1 MLYKLL
7 VYGILI
13 SSFFYQPMYAQSG
26 NFHITGQ
33 IDGMKK
39 GKLILTIYNYADNP
53 RDTAKIADGRFSFSG
68 TVAEPVFAVITS
80 MGTPKDHL
88 ELYVEPGE
96 INIRGKNGSISSA
109 SISGSRI
116 NDDDKLLKQHLQS
129 ISDWEEANSK
139 LYQQAA
145 KNKDTKTLDSLDDLD
160 LKVLEE
166 KRKLITSFVKEHP
179 TSMRAAMA
187 IPENYSYYAE
197 ATDIE
202 PLYYLLDPSLQASPA
217 GEKIK
222 EMIRIYKTVAIG
234 QMIPDISQITP
245 DGKTLSLFSLRG
257 KYVLVD
263 FWASWCGPCRREN
276 PNIVTACK
284 QFQDKDFT
292 VFGVSYDTK
301 KDNWEKA
308 IHDDQLMWH
317 HVSDL
322 QGWKNN
328 TSDQFG
334 IKAIPSNILIDK
346 EGRIIAKNIFGKRL
360 LEKLGSLN

>member
-1 MLYKLL
+1 MLYKLF
-7 VYGILI
+7 VYGVLV
-13 SSFFYQPMYAQSG
+13 SFFYQPLYAQSG
-26 NFHITGQ
+26 DFKITGQ

-39 GKLILTIYNYADNP
+39 GKLILTIYNDADNP
-53 RDTAKIADGRFSFSG
+53 RDTAKVADGKFSFSG
-68 TVAEPVFAVITS
+68 SIREPVFVIITS
-80 MGTPKDHL
+80 MGTTKDYL

-96 INIRGKNGSISSA
+96 INIQGKNGSISSA
-109 SISGSRI
+109 SISGSGI
-116 NDDDKLLKQHLQS
+116 NDDDKLLKRHLKS
-129 ISDWEEANSK
+129 MSDWEEANSK

-145 KNKDTKTLDSLDDLD
+145 KNRDAKALDSLDDLD

-166 KRKLITSFVKEHP
+166 KRKLITSFIKEHS

-197 ATDIE
+197 ATEIE
-202 PLYYLLDPSLQASPA
+202 PLYHLLDPSLQASPA

-234 QMIPDISQITP
+234 QMIPDIFQNTP
-245 DGKTLSLFSLRG
+245 DGKTLSLSSLRG

-276 PNIVTACK
+276 PNIVTAYK
-284 QFQDKDFT
+284 RFQDKDFT

-308 IHDDQLMWH
+308 IHDDRLVWN

-322 QGWKNN
+322 QGWKNI

-346 EGRIIAKNIFGKRL
+346 DGRIIAKNIFGKHL
-360 LEKLGSLN
+360 LEKLESLN